1 MKTLL
6 IILITAFISVCSIQA
21 QEKGSMVEYNN
32 TEREIPLKNLQ
43 PNKPISRSL
52 IPQIAYAYLYNKV
65 VTVSFEE
72 AMPTVTIK
80 IIKEATGETVYSQEY
95 MNPTVISVDL
105 TGQDSETYSIEVVSD
120 TISLEGEFIL
130 FKLIFFRFSSMTFLS
145 NNFPNNKIH
154 RCTFTMSST
163 FTLFNIF

>member
-6 IILITAFISVCSIQA
+6 IILITAFTIVCSIQA
-21 QEKGSMVEYNN
+21 QENGSMVEYNN

-95 MNPTVISVDL
+95 MNPTVISVNL

-130 FKLIFFRFSSMTFLS
+130 
-145 NNFPNNKIH
+145 
-154 RCTFTMSST
+154 
-163 FTLFNIF
+163 

>member
-52 IPQIAYAYLYNKV
+52 IPQIADAYLYNKV

-72 AMPTVTIK
+72 AMLTVTIK
-80 IIKEATGETVYSQEY
+80 IIKEATGEIVYSQEY

-120 TISLEGEFIL
+120 TISLEGEFML
-130 FKLIFFRFSSMTFLS
+130 
-145 NNFPNNKIH
+145 
-154 RCTFTMSST
+154 
-163 FTLFNIF
+163 

>member
-1 MKTLL
+1 
-6 IILITAFISVCSIQA
+6 
-21 QEKGSMVEYNN
+21 MVEYNN

-95 MNPTVISVDL
+95 MNPTVISVNL

-130 FKLIFFRFSSMTFLS
+130 
-145 NNFPNNKIH
+145 
-154 RCTFTMSST
+154 
-163 FTLFNIF
+163 

>member
-32 TEREIPLKNLQ
+32 TEREIQLKNLQ

-72 AMPTVTIK
+72 AMLTVTIK
-80 IIKEATGETVYSQEY
+80 IIKEATGEIVYSQEY

-120 TISLEGEFIL
+120 TISLEGEFML
-130 FKLIFFRFSSMTFLS
+130 
-145 NNFPNNKIH
+145 
-154 RCTFTMSST
+154 
-163 FTLFNIF
+163 

>member
-32 TEREIPLKNLQ
+32 TEREIPIKNLQ

-95 MNPTVISVDL
+95 MNPTVISVNL

-130 FKLIFFRFSSMTFLS
+130 
-145 NNFPNNKIH
+145 
-154 RCTFTMSST
+154 
-163 FTLFNIF
+163 

>member
-6 IILITAFISVCSIQA
+6 IILITEFISVCSIQA

-72 AMPTVTIK
+72 AMLTVTIK
-80 IIKEATGETVYSQEY
+80 IIKEATGEIVYSQEY

-120 TISLEGEFIL
+120 TISLEGEFML
-130 FKLIFFRFSSMTFLS
+130 
-145 NNFPNNKIH
+145 
-154 RCTFTMSST
+154 
-163 FTLFNIF
+163 

>member
-21 QEKGSMVEYNN
+21 QEKVSMVEYNN

-72 AMPTVTIK
+72 AMLTVTIK
-80 IIKEATGETVYSQEY
+80 IIKEATGEIVYSQEY

-120 TISLEGEFIL
+120 TISLEGEFML
-130 FKLIFFRFSSMTFLS
+130 
-145 NNFPNNKIH
+145 
-154 RCTFTMSST
+154 
-163 FTLFNIF
+163 

>member
-21 QEKGSMVEYNN
+21 QEKGSMVEYKN
-32 TEREIPLKNLQ
+32 TERKIPLKNLQ

-52 IPQIAYAYLYNKV
+52 IPQIAYAYLYTKV

-72 AMPTVTIK
+72 AMLTVTIK
-80 IIKEATGETVYSQEY
+80 IIKEATGEIVYSQEY

-120 TISLEGEFIL
+120 TISLEGEFML
-130 FKLIFFRFSSMTFLS
+130 
-145 NNFPNNKIH
+145 
-154 RCTFTMSST
+154 
-163 FTLFNIF
+163 

>member
-72 AMPTVTIK
+72 AMLTVTIK

-95 MNPTVISVDL
+95 MNPTVISVNL

-130 FKLIFFRFSSMTFLS
+130 
-145 NNFPNNKIH
+145 
-154 RCTFTMSST
+154 
-163 FTLFNIF
+163 

>member
-95 MNPTVISVDL
+95 MNPTVISVNL
-105 TGQDSETYSIEVVSD
+105 TGQDSATYSIEVVSD

-130 FKLIFFRFSSMTFLS
+130 
-145 NNFPNNKIH
+145 
-154 RCTFTMSST
+154 
-163 FTLFNIF
+163 

>member
-6 IILITAFISVCSIQA
+6 LILITAFISICSIQA
-21 QEKGSMVEYNN
+21 QENGSMMEFNN
-32 TEREIPLKNLQ
+32 TKREIPLKNFK

-95 MNPTVISVDL
+95 MSPTAISVDL
-105 TGQDSETYSIEVVSD
+105 TGQDSETYSIEVASD
-120 TISLEGEFIL
+120 TTSLEGEFML
-130 FKLIFFRFSSMTFLS
+130 
-145 NNFPNNKIH
+145 
-154 RCTFTMSST
+154 
-163 FTLFNIF
+163 

>member
-6 IILITAFISVCSIQA
+6 IILITAFISICSIQA

-130 FKLIFFRFSSMTFLS
+130 
-145 NNFPNNKIH
+145 
-154 RCTFTMSST
+154 
-163 FTLFNIF
+163 

>member
-43 PNKPISRSL
+43 PSKPISRSL

-72 AMPTVTIK
+72 AMLTVTIK
-80 IIKEATGETVYSQEY
+80 IIKEATGEIVYSQEY

-120 TISLEGEFIL
+120 TISLEGEFML
-130 FKLIFFRFSSMTFLS
+130 
-145 NNFPNNKIH
+145 
-154 RCTFTMSST
+154 
-163 FTLFNIF
+163 

>member
-80 IIKEATGETVYSQEY
+80 IIKEATGETVYSQKY

-130 FKLIFFRFSSMTFLS
+130 
-145 NNFPNNKIH
+145 
-154 RCTFTMSST
+154 
-163 FTLFNIF
+163 

>member
-80 IIKEATGETVYSQEY
+80 MIKEATGETVYSQEY
-95 MNPTVISVDL
+95 MNPTVISVNL

-130 FKLIFFRFSSMTFLS
+130 
-145 NNFPNNKIH
+145 
-154 RCTFTMSST
+154 
-163 FTLFNIF
+163 

>member
-72 AMPTVTIK
+72 AMLTVTIK
-80 IIKEATGETVYSQEY
+80 IIKEATGEIVYSQEY
-95 MNPTVISVDL
+95 MNPTVLSVDL
-105 TGQDSETYSIEVVSD
+105 TG
-120 TISLEGEFIL
+120 
-130 FKLIFFRFSSMTFLS
+130 
-145 NNFPNNKIH
+145 
-154 RCTFTMSST
+154 
-163 FTLFNIF
+163 

>member
-95 MNPTVISVDL
+95 MNPTVISVNL
-105 TGQDSETYSIEVVSD
+105 TGQDSETYSIVVVSD

-130 FKLIFFRFSSMTFLS
+130 
-145 NNFPNNKIH
+145 
-154 RCTFTMSST
+154 
-163 FTLFNIF
+163 

>member
-72 AMPTVTIK
+72 AVTIK

-130 FKLIFFRFSSMTFLS
+130 
-145 NNFPNNKIH
+145 
-154 RCTFTMSST
+154 
-163 FTLFNIF
+163 

>member
-52 IPQIAYAYLYNKV
+52 IPQIAYTYLYNKV

-95 MNPTVISVDL
+95 MNPTVISVNL

-130 FKLIFFRFSSMTFLS
+130 
-145 NNFPNNKIH
+145 
-154 RCTFTMSST
+154 
-163 FTLFNIF
+163 

>member
-6 IILITAFISVCSIQA
+6 IVLITAFISICSIQA
-21 QEKGSMVEYNN
+21 QENGSMTEYNN

-72 AMPTVTIK
+72 AMLTVTIK
-80 IIKEATGETVYSQEY
+80 IIKEATGEIVYSQEY

-120 TISLEGEFIL
+120 TISLEGEFML
-130 FKLIFFRFSSMTFLS
+130 
-145 NNFPNNKIH
+145 
-154 RCTFTMSST
+154 
-163 FTLFNIF
+163 

>member
-1 MKTLL
+1 MKKIL

-72 AMPTVTIK
+72 AMLTVTIK
-80 IIKEATGETVYSQEY
+80 IIKEATGEIVYSQEY

-120 TISLEGEFIL
+120 TISLEGEFML
-130 FKLIFFRFSSMTFLS
+130 
-145 NNFPNNKIH
+145 
-154 RCTFTMSST
+154 
-163 FTLFNIF
+163 

>member
-72 AMPTVTIK
+72 AMPTVRLLK
-80 IIKEATGETVYSQEY
+80 KLLVK
-95 MNPTVISVDL
+95 L
-105 TGQDSETYSIEVVSD
+105 
-120 TISLEGEFIL
+120 FIR
-130 FKLIFFRFSSMTFLS
+130 K
-145 NNFPNNKIH
+145 
-154 RCTFTMSST
+154 ST
-163 FTLFNIF
+163 

>member
-6 IILITAFISVCSIQA
+6 IVLITAFISVCSIQA

-95 MNPTVISVDL
+95 MNPTVISVNL

-130 FKLIFFRFSSMTFLS
+130 
-145 NNFPNNKIH
+145 
-154 RCTFTMSST
+154 
-163 FTLFNIF
+163 

>member
-95 MNPTVISVDL
+95 MNPTVISVYL

-130 FKLIFFRFSSMTFLS
+130 
-145 NNFPNNKIH
+145 
-154 RCTFTMSST
+154 
-163 FTLFNIF
+163 

>member
-80 IIKEATGETVYSQEY
+80 IIEEATGETVYSQEY

-130 FKLIFFRFSSMTFLS
+130 
-145 NNFPNNKIH
+145 
-154 RCTFTMSST
+154 
-163 FTLFNIF
+163 

>member
-120 TISLEGEFIL
+120 TISLEGEFML
-130 FKLIFFRFSSMTFLS
+130 
-145 NNFPNNKIH
+145 
-154 RCTFTMSST
+154 
-163 FTLFNIF
+163 

>member
-52 IPQIAYAYLYNKV
+52 IPQLAYAYLYNKV

-72 AMPTVTIK
+72 AMLTVTIK
-80 IIKEATGETVYSQEY
+80 IIKEATGEIVYSQEY

-120 TISLEGEFIL
+120 TISLEGEFML
-130 FKLIFFRFSSMTFLS
+130 
-145 NNFPNNKIH
+145 
-154 RCTFTMSST
+154 
-163 FTLFNIF
+163 

>member
-95 MNPTVISVDL
+95 MNPTVISVNL

-120 TISLEGEFIL
+120 TISLEGEFML
-130 FKLIFFRFSSMTFLS
+130 
-145 NNFPNNKIH
+145 
-154 RCTFTMSST
+154 
-163 FTLFNIF
+163 

>member
-95 MNPTVISVDL
+95 LNPTVISVNL

-130 FKLIFFRFSSMTFLS
+130 
-145 NNFPNNKIH
+145 
-154 RCTFTMSST
+154 
-163 FTLFNIF
+163 

>member
-6 IILITAFISVCSIQA
+6 IVLITAFISICSIQA
-21 QEKGSMVEYNN
+21 QENGSMTEYNN

-95 MNPTVISVDL
+95 MNPTVISVNL

-130 FKLIFFRFSSMTFLS
+130 
-145 NNFPNNKIH
+145 
-154 RCTFTMSST
+154 
-163 FTLFNIF
+163 

>member
-1 MKTLL
+1 MYL
-6 IILITAFISVCSIQA
+6 LITAFISVCSIQA

-130 FKLIFFRFSSMTFLS
+130 
-145 NNFPNNKIH
+145 
-154 RCTFTMSST
+154 
-163 FTLFNIF
+163 

>member
-6 IILITAFISVCSIQA
+6 IILITAFICVCSIQA

-130 FKLIFFRFSSMTFLS
+130 
-145 NNFPNNKIH
+145 
-154 RCTFTMSST
+154 
-163 FTLFNIF
+163 

>member
-21 QEKGSMVEYNN
+21 QEKGSMVKYNN

-130 FKLIFFRFSSMTFLS
+130 
-145 NNFPNNKIH
+145 
-154 RCTFTMSST
+154 
-163 FTLFNIF
+163 

>member
-6 IILITAFISVCSIQA
+6 IILSTVFISICSIQA

-72 AMPTVTIK
+72 AMLTVTIK
-80 IIKEATGETVYSQEY
+80 IIKEATGEIVYSQEY

-120 TISLEGEFIL
+120 TISLEGEFML
-130 FKLIFFRFSSMTFLS
+130 
-145 NNFPNNKIH
+145 
-154 RCTFTMSST
+154 
-163 FTLFNIF
+163 

>member
-21 QEKGSMVEYNN
+21 QENGSMVEYNN
-32 TEREIPLKNLQ
+32 TEREIPLKDFK
-43 PNKPISRSL
+43 PNKPINRSL

-95 MNPTVISVDL
+95 MSPTAISVDL
-105 TGQDSETYSIEVVSD
+105 TGQDSGTYSIEVASD
-120 TISLEGEFIL
+120 TISLEGEFML
-130 FKLIFFRFSSMTFLS
+130 
-145 NNFPNNKIH
+145 
-154 RCTFTMSST
+154 
-163 FTLFNIF
+163 

>member
-65 VTVSFEE
+65 VTVSFDE
-72 AMPTVTIK
+72 AMLTVTIK
-80 IIKEATGETVYSQEY
+80 IIKEATGEIVYSQEY

-120 TISLEGEFIL
+120 TISLEGEFML
-130 FKLIFFRFSSMTFLS
+130 
-145 NNFPNNKIH
+145 
-154 RCTFTMSST
+154 
-163 FTLFNIF
+163 

>member
-52 IPQIAYAYLYNKV
+52 IPQVAHAYLYDKV
-65 VTVSFEE
+65 VSVSLEE
-72 AMPTVTIK
+72 VTQTVTIK
-80 IIKEATGETVYSQEY
+80 ITKEATGETVYSQEY
-95 MNPTVISVDL
+95 MNPAALSVNL
-105 TGQDSETYSIEVVSD
+105 TMQDSGIYYIKIVSD

-130 FKLIFFRFSSMTFLS
+130 
-145 NNFPNNKIH
+145 
-154 RCTFTMSST
+154 
-163 FTLFNIF
+163 